1 MKFTYCRM
9 VSALFLPMY
18 GAICFTVVKLSKRG
32 LKKKNNK
39 RTKRLT
45 IAFSI
50 MLVLIVSKM
59 LSVSWGCKGHGSVEG
74 EKKEILQRRDYLVE
88 TLVVSPSQVL
98 DEMPSG
104 IDEQLQGEWALYSC
118 SMLSAA
124 LSNISSL
131 YPETKEENL
140 RNIDK
145 LIQIIRSSE
154 LRKYDS
160 DRWGEDPLSSL
171 SGNQSHVSYLSHL
184 AWMIGSYKAK

>member
-1 MKFTYCRM
+1 MT
-9 VSALFLPMY
+9 
-18 GAICFTVVKLSKRG
+18 
-32 LKKKNNK
+32 
-39 RTKRLT
+39 
-45 IAFSI
+45 
-50 MLVLIVSKM
+50 
-59 LSVSWGCKGHGSVEG
+59 
-74 EKKEILQRRDYLVE
+74 D
-88 TLVVSPSQVL
+88 
-98 DEMPSG
+98 
-104 IDEQLQGEWALYSC
+104 EWALYSC

>member
-1 MKFTYCRM
+1 M
-9 VSALFLPMY
+9 
-18 GAICFTVVKLSKRG
+18 
-32 LKKKNNK
+32 
-39 RTKRLT
+39 
-45 IAFSI
+45 
-50 MLVLIVSKM
+50 
-59 LSVSWGCKGHGSVEG
+59 
-74 EKKEILQRRDYLVE
+74 E

-154 LRKYDS
+154 LRKYNTLFQKHFTLFLYYFFKNICDYHFFINFA
-160 DRWGEDPLSSL
+160 RQYNGLKHLVHLQMQVNRLS
-171 SGNQSHVSYLSHL
+171 N
-184 AWMIGSYKAK
+184 